1 MIERLLPGLA
11 ALSLEE
17 LYEELTERG
26 IVFALASEKGAV
38 RSMLTRTGLTASSG
52 RRALLPYGCGGGRG
66 PGSQRA
72 LWCVRQLGHQPPGG

>member
-38 RSMLTRTGLTASSG
+38 RSMLTRTGLLHRVGAERCFPTVAAAVAALGASVHSG
-52 RRALLPYGCGGGRG
+52 V
-66 PGSQRA
+66 SDN
-72 LWCVRQLGHQPPGG
+72 